1 MYYEA
6 DSYPSPGLP
15 VKDPCLSFWLQN
27 TRSSSLLGYRTTESL
42 PPSADVV
49 IIGSGLSGAATAYY
63 LLVGSNALKSVLML
77 EAREACDGATG
88 RNGGHCRPYV
98 FQGHHEYKEIFGK
111 EEALKI
117 AAFEMANLHLMAE
130 LIEKEQIDC
139 DFWLGESFE
148 TCIDQEAA
156 NKKLRSY
163 QEFKDDGGPLEGV
176 VNLTTNVDEAK
187 RLTRMRNA
195 VLTASF
201 PAASLFPYKL
211 VSHLLQFCIS
221 KHGLNLQTHTP
232 VTAVTSTSTSL
243 SAHDPRLTTVEWI
256 LTTPRGKVTANKVVF
271 ATNAYTATLLP
282 EFLGN
287 IVPGQGQCAAIVPTP
302 SFSGTRMMEKT
313 CCYHWGK
320 DNFDYLIQRPK
331 DGVIILGGGKA
342 SASHPGAILGCTNDS
357 GRPDD
362 GGKQAEI
369 TEYLKGAMGEYF
381 VGWNDTDY
389 SSGSGA
395 HPDQKRE
402 SLRVGEGLLYDW
414 TGIMGYTR
422 DNIPFVGDVEGK
434 PGAYVIAGHCG
445 HGMARIASC
454 AKGLATLMS
463 GGSWLDTG
471 LPRCFQP
478 TKERMRNKKMET
490 TT

>member
-6 DSYPSPGLP
+6 ESYPSPGLP

-42 PPSADVV
+42 PSSADVV

-63 LLVGSNALKSVLML
+63 LLAGSNAPKSVLML

-98 FQGHHEYKEIFGK
+98 FQGHHEYKEIFGR

-117 AAFEMANLHLMAE
+117 SALEMANLHLMAE

-148 TCIDQEAA
+148 TCIDPEAA

-176 VNLTTNVDEAK
+176 VKLTTNVDEAK
-187 RLTRMRNA
+187 R
-195 VLTASF
+195 
-201 PAASLFPYKL
+201 
-211 VSHLLQFCIS
+211 
-221 KHGLNLQTHTP
+221 THTP

-243 SAHDPRLTTVEWI
+243 SAHDPRLSTVEWI
-256 LTTPRGKVTANKVVF
+256 VTTPRGKVTANKVVF

-381 VGWNDTDY
+381 VGWNESDY

-422 DNIPFVGDVEGK
+422 DSQYAFRVFKRIPIIVIDIPFVGNVEGK

-471 LPRCFQP
+471 LPGCFQP
-478 TKERMRNKKMET
+478 TKERMRDKKMET

>member
-6 DSYPSPGLP
+6 ESYPSPGLP

-27 TRSSSLLGYRTTESL
+27 TRSSSLLGHRTTESL
-42 PPSADVV
+42 PPSVDVV

-63 LLVGSNALKSVLML
+63 LLTGLNPPKSVLML

-98 FQGHHEYKEIFGK
+98 FQGYHEYKKIFGK

-117 AAFEMANLHLMAE
+117 IAFDMANLHLMTE

-139 DFWLGESFE
+139 DFWLGESYE
-148 TCIDQEAA
+148 TSLDQEAA
-156 NKKLRSY
+156 DKKLDSY
-163 QEFKDDGGPLEGV
+163 QMFKEDGGPIEGV
-176 VNLTTNVDEAK
+176 VKMTTDSDEAK

-211 VSHLLQFCIS
+211 VSHLLQLCIS
-221 KHGLNLQTHTP
+221 KFGLNLQTHTP
-232 VTAVTSTSTSL
+232 VTAVGTSAQTITK
-243 SAHDPRLTTVEWI
+243 ADAQWI
-256 LTTPRGKVTANKVVF
+256 ITTPRGKVMANKVIF

-302 SFSGTRMMEKT
+302 SYSGKGMMDKT
-313 CCYHWGK
+313 CCYYWGK
-320 DNFDYLIQRPK
+320 DHFDYLIQRPK
-331 DGVIILGGGKA
+331 DGIIILGGGKD
-342 SASHPGAILGCTNDS
+342 SSPRPGAILGCTNDS
-357 GRPDD
+357 GRTGE

-369 TEYLKGAMGEYF
+369 TEYFKSAMDKYF
-381 VGWNDTDY
+381 GGWHDPN
-389 SSGSGA
+389 S
-395 HPDQKRE
+395 DQRGD
-402 SLRVGEGLLYDW
+402 SLRSGEGLLYDW
-414 TGIMGYTR
+414 TGIMGFTR
-422 DNIPFVGDVEGK
+422 DNIPFVGNVEGK

-454 AKGLATLMS
+454 AKGLAMLIS
-463 GGSWLDTG
+463 GASWSDTS
-471 LPRCFQP
+471 LPESFRP
-478 TKERMRNKKMET
+478 TKKRMRQTSQT
-490 TT
+490 TKNNEEV

>member
-1 MYYEA
+1 
-6 DSYPSPGLP
+6 
-15 VKDPCLSFWLQN
+15 
-27 TRSSSLLGYRTTESL
+27 
-42 PPSADVV
+42 
-49 IIGSGLSGAATAYY
+49 
-63 LLVGSNALKSVLML
+63 
-77 EAREACDGATG
+77 
-88 RNGGHCRPYV
+88 
-98 FQGHHEYKEIFGK
+98 
-111 EEALKI
+111 
-117 AAFEMANLHLMAE
+117 LHLMAE
-130 LIEKEQIDC
+130 LVEREQIDC

-156 NKKLRSY
+156 NRKLRSY

-176 VNLTTNVDEAK
+176 VKLTTNVDEAR

-211 VSHLLQFCIS
+211 VSHLLHLCIS

-232 VTAVTSTSTSL
+232 ATAVTSTSTSTSQ
-243 SAHDPRLTTVEWI
+243 SAHDPRLSKAEWI
-256 LTTPRGKVTANKVVF
+256 VTTPRGKVIANEVVF

-320 DNFDYLIQRPK
+320 DNFDYLIQRPT
-331 DGVIILGGGKA
+331 DGIIILGGGKA
-342 SASHPGAILGCTNDS
+342 SASHPDAILGCTNDS

-381 VGWNDTDY
+381 VGWNDSD
-389 SSGSGA
+389 
-395 HPDQKRE
+395 HI
-402 SLRVGEGLLYDW
+402 GEGLVYDW

-454 AKGLATLMS
+454 AKGLATLMF
-463 GGSWLDTG
+463 GGSWSDTG
-471 LPRCFQP
+471 LPGCFRP
-478 TKERMRNKKMET
+478 TKERMRNKTMET